1 MPMSGNT
8 GAVGNNIKGFAEGKM
23 VEKGSDPM
31 PRERGPMPTS
41 EVSLNIKDF
50 NKNETTAAGVQK

>member
-8 GAVGNNIKGFAEGKM
+8 GAVGNNIKSFAEGKM

-31 PRERGPMPTS
+31 PRGSGQLPHGD
-41 EVSLNIKDF
+41 VSLNIKEF
-50 NKNETTAAGVQK
+50 NRNQSTAAGVEK